1 MPSSA
6 SLSTPRTSPLSS
18 KRLSLHSVVSRVIG
32 VTALGAA
39 AIGATLGLFFASN
52 ARLKS
57 ANDENARATVVSAAA
72 YDLRAKVND
81 LRDAIRA
88 VSEKYSPET
97 VSQFHVAANGWRE
110 PANRLQAAAKGDAT
124 EEGGVRNLRA
134 KIEQYITDYG
144 EPILTIARIS
154 PGTAN
159 SPAAVGEGAIRL
171 AEISANTEA
180 VASGAAAAASD
191 RSANA
196 NRLAHQAAIGG
207 LIAVILTPILL
218 ILLGL
223 WIAKIVAEPLR
234 RTVDAAT
241 SVAAGDFDVRLD
253 ERRRDEFGDLG
264 RAFNAM
270 TVALDTSR
278 TELIERA
285 DSLERSEQH
294 KSELISMVSHEVR
307 TPLASVLGFTRLL
320 LERDIPEDDRRRYL
334 QIIDA
339 EATRLASLVSDFL
352 DARLIEEGQFEL
364 RRELFDLRA
373 LVQEQAELTLEHDEG
388 HELDLQVQD
397 RPLRVQADRSRLA
410 QVVGNILS
418 NAVKYSPAGGTITVG
433 AIEEEGSARVW
444 VEDEGTGIAPEFRE
458 QIFEPF
464 YRGGA
469 PAAGIPGTG
478 LGLAVSRRIVEAHN
492 GRIGFDALP
501 TGTRFWI
508 DLPLEAAAR
517 EVPTTT
523 AAA

>member
-1 MPSSA
+1 
-6 SLSTPRTSPLSS
+6 
-18 KRLSLHSVVSRVIG
+18 
-32 VTALGAA
+32 
-39 AIGATLGLFFASN
+39 
-52 ARLKS
+52 
-57 ANDENARATVVSAAA
+57 
-72 YDLRAKVND
+72 
-81 LRDAIRA
+81 
-88 VSEKYSPET
+88 
-97 VSQFHVAANGWRE
+97 
-110 PANRLQAAAKGDAT
+110 
-124 EEGGVRNLRA
+124 
-134 KIEQYITDYG
+134 
-144 EPILTIARIS
+144 
-154 PGTAN
+154 
-159 SPAAVGEGAIRL
+159 
-171 AEISANTEA
+171 
-180 VASGAAAAASD
+180 
-191 RSANA
+191 
-196 NRLAHQAAIGG
+196 
-207 LIAVILTPILL
+207 
-218 ILLGL
+218 
-223 WIAKIVAEPLR
+223 
-234 RTVDAAT
+234 
-241 SVAAGDFDVRLD
+241 
-253 ERRRDEFGDLG
+253 
-264 RAFNAM
+264 
-270 TVALDTSR
+270 
-278 TELIERA
+278 
-285 DSLERSEQH
+285 
-294 KSELISMVSHEVR
+294 
-307 TPLASVLGFTRLL
+307 LL
-320 LERDIPEDDRRRYL
+320 LERDIPEEDRRRYL

-373 LVQEQAELTLEHDEG
+373 LVREQAELTLEHDES

-410 QVVGNILS
+410 QVVGNVLS

-433 AIEEEGSARVW
+433 AAEEDGAARVW